1 MKLARA
7 LRHARHHKITM
18 QNVIDLT
25 KATFG
30 ELEDC
35 ANYKGDLYIQ
45 AQGDLFR
52 LTF

>member
-1 MKLARA
+1 
-7 LRHARHHKITM
+7 M

-35 ANYKGDLYIQ
+35 AYYKGDLYIQ